1 MSQYQQAQSR
11 NVLPYL
17 SDTKSIRT
25 NTLFVSRQE
34 KLTLSNESYWFQNF
48 FCSTGHTGKTKTD
61 ICLVRVIVSFYI
73 EVGLGQTLTK
83 VSDKF

>member
-1 MSQYQQAQSR
+1 MFCHIL
-11 NVLPYL
+11 V
-17 SDTKSIRT
+17 
-25 NTLFVSRQE
+25 TLKTLE
-34 KLTLSNESYWFQNF
+34 LTLICFKTGKTLTISNESYWFQNF

-61 ICLVRVIVSFYI
+61 IGLVRVIVSFYI